1 MPKGTPSLLYS
12 APCEAGFDAEKFL
25 SLARSVFSNVS
36 AGDGRIRSGR
46 HIPRGF
52 KNLVSSYKIIASH
65 TPLMGGGRID
75 VAVVKLC
82 PGAELTAE
90 KEESVVRFVEACAAS
105 DGCGGVLA
113 CVPPAGERRGLVA
126 LAVSSPVK
134 SVEVPRELMDFIC
147 AEGLKMYIHKSCGL
161 SEAALDGYVADDRI
175 LFDDSLVRLHAAQ
188 IDEALASMR
197 FCDVAASDG
206 KIALAF
212 VEKLAE
218 ARVKL
223 NKYLGAAGRSAVTP
237 STPRELKPFST
248 ARISSRHVARYPPT
262 ITQSATSSVSA
273 ISIATRT

>member
-1 MPKGTPSLLYS
+1 M
-12 APCEAGFDAEKFL
+12 
-25 SLARSVFSNVS
+25 
-36 AGDGRIRSGR
+36 
-46 HIPRGF
+46 
-52 KNLVSSYKIIASH
+52 
-65 TPLMGGGRID
+65 
-75 VAVVKLC
+75 
-82 PGAELTAE
+82 
-90 KEESVVRFVEACAAS
+90 
-105 DGCGGVLA
+105 LA

-223 NKYLGAAGRSAVTP
+223 NKYLGAAGRSAGKFAAEFVANGLCATDCSAAALDALRAVLMLKYGAAP
-237 STPRELKPFST
+237 ADGHFAWGSVLVDGVMDGEEFDLIISKAAARPRRALLFHKAA
-248 ARISSRHVARYPPT
+248 ARRLRLVAVRSRPVLLLR
-262 ITQSATSSVSA
+262 
-273 ISIATRT
+273 